1 MIKLELQESEVKAI
15 LSVLGQLPTNTGAY
29 PLLLN
34 IEGQLQ
40 AQIEEPAKPAEE

>member
-40 AQIEEPAKPAEE
+40 AQIEEPVEE

>member
-40 AQIEEPAKPAEE
+40 AQIEEPAEE

>member
-34 IEGQLQ
+34 IEGQLK
-40 AQIEEPAKPAEE
+40 AQIEEPAEE